1 MSDYMISFENGI
13 RPTDMNKLHN
23 MLGIIGES
31 DEIEITINSNDGEKM
46 GTIIK
51 TLSEK
56 DFEVSTK
63 GSHDGQKYNIHGK
76 RRSRYER

>member
-13 RPTDMNKLHN
+13 GPMDMNKLHN

-31 DEIEITINSNDGEKM
+31 DAIEITINSNDGEKI

-51 TLSEK
+51 TLTDKEF
-56 DFEVSTK
+56 DVSTK
-63 GSHDGQKYNIHGK
+63 GSHDGQKYNIYGK
-76 RRSRYER
+76 RRSHYER